1 MTGEATERAQLVLVL
16 GATWASAHD
25 AHFAGRGCAEL

>member
-1 MTGEATERAQLVLVL
+1 MTGEAAERAQLVLVF

-25 AHFAGRGCAEL
+25 VHSPGMGCAEL